1 MTRYVIDVQ
10 EEAEELLEGW
20 ELDEGLDAAGPLD
33 GGDPQHPSRVP
44 WAKRLRRIRPTVVL
58 SWIILAVAVLWA
70 LAPGWF
76 TSFDPISGDAAA
88 ALQAPDAVHLFGTD
102 ATGRDMFA
110 RVVHG
115 AINSLSGALIAV
127 TVGLAAGTLL
137 GVIAGTIGGFIDD
150 IIMRIVDVLLSIPSL
165 LLALSI
171 IIILGFGTVQISIA
185 VGVGSV
191 ASFARLTR
199 SEVLRVRST
208 DYIEA
213 AYGSGGR
220 FWAVLFRHVLPNSL
234 TPVFALAALN
244 FGGAILAI
252 SALGFLGYGAPPP
265 TPEWGLMIAEGRN
278 YIATAWWLTSLPGLV
293 VVVVVLAANRLS
305 AVAAERGRR
314 A

>member
-1 MTRYVIDVQ
+1 MTVRDVLDEQ
-10 EEAEELLEGW
+10 EELAELIDD
-20 ELDEGLDAAGPLD
+20 LDIDDDLDA
-33 GGDPQHPSRVP
+33 GDPQHPSRVP
-44 WAKRLRRIRPTVVL
+44 WQQRLRRIRPTVLL
-58 SWIILAVAVLWA
+58 SWIVLAVAVLWA
-70 LAPGWF
+70 LFPALF
-76 TSFDPISGDAAA
+76 TSFDPISGDASAV
-88 ALQAPDAVHLFGTD
+88 LQPPSPEHLFGTD

-127 TVGLAAGTLL
+127 TLGLAVGTFL
-137 GVIAGTIGGFIDD
+137 GVVAGSVGGFADD
-150 IIMRIVDVLLSIPSL
+150 VIMRIVDVLLSIPSL

-171 IIILGFGTVQISIA
+171 IIILGFGTIQISIA
-185 VGVGSV
+185 VGVGSI

-199 SEVLRVRST
+199 SEVLRVRSS

-213 AYGSGGR
+213 AYASGGG
-220 FWAVLFRHVLPNSL
+220 FWSVLFRHVLPNSL

-252 SALGFLGYGAPPP
+252 AALGFLGYGAPPP

-293 VVVVVLAANRLS
+293 VVIVVLSANRLS

-314 A
+314 S